1 MPITPLNGD
10 LTAGIAGK
18 YTETI
23 NPSPD
28 AFVTGDVPAVFTT
41 TETVLTSQN
50 LAARTVVGFDAAGKL
65 VPAVMGSVDPED
77 DVQAIGVLMITVNST
92 GGDKQAEV
100 YRGGCFNPDLLVWP
114 ASYDTAEKRR
124 KAFNGAP
131 SPTQIVIR
139 RPTQYSV

>member
-23 NPSPD
+23 DPSPD

-41 TETVLTSQN
+41 TETVLTNQN
-50 LAARTVVGFDAAGKL
+50 LAARTVVGFNAAGKL
-65 VPAVMGSVDPED
+65 VPAVLGGGSPI
-77 DVQAIGVLMITVNST
+77 QAIGVLMIAVNST

-139 RPTQYSV
+139 HPTQYSV